1 MHASARAQH
10 LVVGVVAREVG
21 GQQLGQRLLR
31 DAGRLQQRQRPGLPQ
46 LLLLLLLLVVVVVLR
61 LQLLVLVLRLQLLHL
76 LVLLLQ
82 QQQLALLCLGG
93 GRGRGPRVAAP
104 VRPPWGAVHL
114 LQEQANPSGRRVL
127 GR

>member
-61 LQLLVLVLRLQLLHL
+61 LQLLHL